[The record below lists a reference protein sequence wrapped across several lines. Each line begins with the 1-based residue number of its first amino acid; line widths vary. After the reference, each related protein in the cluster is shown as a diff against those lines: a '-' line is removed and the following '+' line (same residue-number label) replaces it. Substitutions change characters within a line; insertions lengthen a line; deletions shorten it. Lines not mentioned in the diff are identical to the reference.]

1 WVLEYKDYTNR
12 EWEGVIWYDE
22 YSLEKI
28 GGTFGISFV
37 WWDKMERWHTDCM
50 GIKKKPGSSVMCW
63 GMIGYGWKGPFHVW
77 DPETEKEKQ
86 EAESE
91 ILSINTEMEEE
102 AEKANTIWKNSAE
115 WTELRL
121 QELAI
126 ARLQRQ
132 AEKHGAPKKKIDQIW
147 RHKMF
152 KVEKLKW
159 SEYIRGVDAW
169 RYVKHVAIP
178 LMWPECHRQLQRNPD
193 FVLME
198 DGASPHTANYT
209 SREREKQGVSK
220 LDWVSNSPD
229 FNPIERIWTLLKRRI
244 QRRCATERVTTVTDM
259 KLVLREEW
267 EKITVEEIN
276 REIDKLPTIVSRCLA
291 VNGGNNFHA

>member
-1 WVLEYKDYTNR
+1 MSIEV
-12 EWEGVIWYDE
+12 
-22 YSLEKI
+22 

-37 WWDKMERWHTDCM
+37 WRDKTERWHADCM
-50 GIKKKPGSSVMCW
+50 GAKKKQGSSVMCW

-77 DPETEKEKQ
+77 DPETEEEKQ

-91 ILSINTEMEEE
+91 ILRINTEMEEE
-102 AEKANTIWKNSAE
+102 AEKANAIWRDSAE
-115 WTELRL
+115 WATLRL
-121 QELAI
+121 QELATAQI
-126 ARLQRQ
+126 QRQ
-132 AEKHGAPKKKIDQIW
+132 AEKNGAPKKKVDQIW
-147 RHKMF
+147 RRKKF
-152 KVEKLKW
+152 KVEKLKRG
-159 SEYIRGVDAW
+159 EHIRGVDAW

-178 LMWPECHRQLQRNPD
+178 LMWPECHRQLQQNPD

-198 DGASPHTANYT
+198 DGASPHTASYT
-209 SREREKQGVSK
+209 SREREKQGVPK

-244 QRRCATERVTTVTDM
+244 QRRRASERVTTVADM
-259 KLVLREEW
+259 KLVLQEEW

-276 REIDKLPTIVSRCLA
+276 CEIDKLPTIVTRCLA